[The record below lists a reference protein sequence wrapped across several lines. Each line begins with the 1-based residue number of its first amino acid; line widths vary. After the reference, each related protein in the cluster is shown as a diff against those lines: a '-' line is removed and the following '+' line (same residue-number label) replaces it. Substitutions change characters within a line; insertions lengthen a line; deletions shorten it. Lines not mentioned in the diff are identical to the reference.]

1 MAAIPPA
8 NVLDAAVFVR
18 ELTLTE
24 DQRKAIVDHLWPSQQ
39 ASGENISSFEGYF
52 SYYIGQCQG
61 EDEQSH
67 AIRTHQDIVN
77 IIAHI
82 CGNVNTTK
90 TDLLAS
96 ISAAYPNLQTDQDR
110 LSNSI
115 ELAVRL
121 WLMMNITTRSSGEGS
136 DTVATKLPWASS
148 STLPEVIL
156 RFFTAGNVNYVA
168 NKKRFP
174 KILTSNNLK
183 KIGGFQIER
192 TDNLLDHLSLE
203 GQTILFYH
211 HASALKCIKESVTK

>member
-18 ELTLTE
+18 GLALTE

-39 ASGENISSFEGYF
+39 ASVGHISSFEGYF

-61 EDEQSH
+61 EDEQRH
-67 AIRTHQDIVN
+67 AIRTHQDIAN

-82 CGNVNTTK
+82 RGNVNTTK

-121 WLMMNITTRSSGEGS
+121 WLMMNITTRS
-136 DTVATKLPWASS
+136 
-148 STLPEVIL
+148 
-156 RFFTAGNVNYVA
+156 
-168 NKKRFP
+168 
-174 KILTSNNLK
+174 
-183 KIGGFQIER
+183 
-192 TDNLLDHLSLE
+192 
-203 GQTILFYH
+203 
-211 HASALKCIKESVTK
+211 